1 VLLRERERERMR
13 EREESSVLRETEIR
27 LDVGAQVVVPRTH
40 RKRQLP
46 VTQAKASLLHIVM
59 A

>member
-27 LDVGAQVVVPRTH
+27 LDVGAQMVVPHTH

-46 VTQAKASLLHIVM
+46 VMQAKASLLRIVM